1 MKTAHAFIRR
11 IPALAALA
19 TLLACVSTVSAQTV
33 TLQDVSYAVTGG
45 DRAQLTLTF
54 SGPAPKPMAFTL
66 ENPPRLALD
75 LPGTGMGSL
84 PKTQQLAGGIAH
96 NLRAAQAGNRTRL
109 VVGLDR
115 VVPYDVRVQ
124 NNRVH
129 VALGTG
135 PAGARQAAASTPG
148 DRAPAAAVDEAKRIT
163 NIDFHRAEKGTGRV
177 VITLSSPAVTA
188 DLQTRGKSLL
198 LDFYDARLPE
208 ELVRRLDVTDFA
220 TPVRTIDSANREG
233 HARLVI
239 TPEGDYE
246 HLAFQVG
253 NVYTVDVRPVT
264 PEEKAA
270 RLQEEYTGEKLSLNF
285 QNIDVRAVLQLIGD
299 FTGLNVV
306 ASDTVRGNLTLRLKN
321 VPWDQALDII
331 LKSKGLGMRRNGN
344 VMLIAPSEELAAR
357 EKLELEAQQQ
367 LTDLAPLRTEFFDI
381 NYAKASEIAAL
392 LKAERNSLLSSRGNI
407 TIDERT
413 NTLMILD
420 TAEKLDEI
428 RRVLTRLDVPVRQV
442 LIESRVVIAND
453 DFSKSL
459 GTRFGA
465 TYVGRNGGRGLVTS
479 SGSAAGTNTTVSSG
493 LDNLAA
499 GRDVFDPAVAVPGL
513 GDRLN
518 VNLPVPAAGSI
529 ALAILGADYIVDL
542 ELSAMQSE
550 GRGEL
555 ISSPRVVTANQKK
568 ALIEQGVDIPYLEA
582 SSSGATSVSFKKAV
596 LSLAVTPQITPDDR
610 VIMDLE
616 VNKDSVGQIFSGV
629 PSVDTR
635 AVQTQVLVENGD
647 TVVLGGIY
655 EQARNESVD
664 KVPLLGDIPVLGALF
679 RRTQKVDDKAELLI
693 FVTPKILK
701 EGLKADLQ

>member
-1 MKTAHAFIRR
+1 MRTARAFIRT
-11 IPALAALA
+11 IPVFAMFGA
-19 TLLACVSTVSAQTV
+19 LLASAPLASAQTV
-33 TLQDVSYAVTGG
+33 TLQDVAYAVTTG

-54 SGPAPKPMAFTL
+54 SGPAPTPTAFTL
-66 ENPPRLALD
+66 DNPPRLALD

-84 PKTQQLAGGIAH
+84 PKSQQLTGGIAH
-96 NLRAAQAGNRTRL
+96 NLRAAQAGNRTRV

-124 NNRVH
+124 NNLIH
-129 VALGTG
+129 VALGSVPTG
-135 PAGARQAAASTPG
+135 AGQVVTTAPG
-148 DRAPAAAVDEAKRIT
+148 AAAVNGGNQIT
-163 NIDFHRAEKGTGRV
+163 NIDFHRAEKGTGRII
-177 VITLSSPAVTA
+177 ITLSSPAVTA
-188 DLQTRGKSLL
+188 DLQTRGTSLL

-270 RLQEEYTGEKLSLNF
+270 RRQEEYTGERLSLNF

-299 FTGLNVV
+299 FTGLNIV
-306 ASDTVRGNLTLRLKN
+306 ASDTVSGNLTLRLKN

-344 VMLIAPSEELAAR
+344 VVLIAPSEELAAR

-367 LTDLAPLRTEFFDI
+367 ITELAPLRTEFFNI
-381 NYAKASEIAAL
+381 NYAKAADIAAL
-392 LKAERNSLLSSRGNI
+392 LKAEGNSLLSSRGNI
-407 TIDERT
+407 TVDERT

-420 TAEKLDEI
+420 TAEKLEEI
-428 RRVLTRLDVPVRQV
+428 RRVLARLDVPVRQV

-465 TYVGRNGGRGLVTS
+465 TYVGRNGGRGLVTTA
-479 SGSAAGTNTTVSSG
+479 GSANGTSTTIDSG

-499 GRDVFDPAVAVPGL
+499 GRDVFDPAVAVPDL

-616 VNKDSVGQIFSGV
+616 VNKDSVGQIFAGV

-655 EQARNESVD
+655 EQARSDSVD

-679 RRTQKVDDKAELLI
+679 RRTTKVDDKAELLI

>member
-1 MKTAHAFIRR
+1 MKTAHSFIRR
-11 IPALAALA
+11 MPGFAAFAVLFAFAA
-19 TLLACVSTVSAQTV
+19 TATAQPLV
-33 TLQDVSYAVTGG
+33 LQDISYAVTSGEK
-45 DRAQLTLTF
+45 AQLTFSF
-54 SGPAPKPMAFTL
+54 SGPAPAPTAFTL
-66 ENPPRLALD
+66 DNPPRLAID
-75 LPGTGMGSL
+75 LPNTSMGNQ
-84 PKTQQLAGGIAH
+84 PKTRQLAGGVAH
-96 NLRAAQAGNRTRL
+96 NLRAAQAGNRTR
-109 VVGLDR
+109 VVIGLER
-115 VVPYDVRVQ
+115 VVAYDVRVQ
-124 NNRVH
+124 NNLIH
-129 VALGTG
+129 VSLG
-135 PAGARQAAASTPG
+135 S
-148 DRAPAAAVDEAKRIT
+148 APSAVSSRAAAVTGAQTDAVPAARNEIT
-163 NIDFHRAEKGTGRV
+163 AVDFHRAEKGTGRII
-177 VITLSSPAVTA
+177 ITLSSPAITA
-188 DLQTRGKSLL
+188 DLQTRGSSLL
-198 LDFYDARLPE
+198 LDFFDARLPE
-208 ELVRRLDVTDFA
+208 GLVRRLDVTDFA

-253 NVYTVDVRPVT
+253 NVYTIDVRPVT

-270 RLQEEYTGEKLSLNF
+270 RRPDEYTGEKLSLNF

-299 FTGLNVV
+299 FTGLNIV

-344 VMLIAPSEELAAR
+344 VVLIAPSEELAAR

-367 LTDLAPLRTEFFDI
+367 LTDLAPLRTEFFDV
-381 NYAKASEIAAL
+381 NYAKASEVAAL

-442 LIESRVVIAND
+442 LIEARVVIAND

-465 TYVGRNGGRGLVTS
+465 TYVGRNGGRGLVTTT
-479 SGSAAGTNTTVSSG
+479 GSASGTSGTVGSG

-499 GRDVFDPAVAVPGL
+499 GRDVFDPSVDVPGL

-555 ISSPRVVTANQKK
+555 VSSPRVVTANQKK

-616 VNKDSVGQIFSGV
+616 VNKDSVGQIFAGV

-664 KVPLLGDIPVLGALF
+664 KVPLLGDIPILGALF

>member
-1 MKTAHAFIRR
+1 MRTARAFIRT
-11 IPALAALA
+11 IPVFALFGAWLA
-19 TLLACVSTVSAQTV
+19 SASAWAQTV
-33 TLQDVSYAVTGG
+33 TLKDVAYAVTGG

-54 SGPAPKPMAFTL
+54 SGPAPTPKAFTL
-66 ENPPRLALD
+66 DNPPRLALD
-75 LPGTGMGSL
+75 LPGTGMGSV
-84 PKTQQLAGGIAH
+84 PRTQQLAGGVAH

-115 VVPYDVRVQ
+115 LIPYDVRVQ
-124 NNRVH
+124 NNLIH
-129 VALGTG
+129 VTLGRASNA
-135 PAGARQAAASTPG
+135 AGQNTVAPSAAAATRG
-148 DRAPAAAVDEAKRIT
+148 VQQAQIT
-163 NIDFHRAEKGTGRV
+163 NIDFHRADKGAGRII
-177 VITLSSPAVTA
+177 ITLSSPTVTA
-188 DLQTRGKSLL
+188 DLQTRGTSLL
-198 LDFYDARLPE
+198 LDFYGAKLPD

-246 HLAFQVG
+246 HMAFQVG

-264 PEEKAA
+264 PEQKAA
-270 RLQEEYTGEKLSLNF
+270 RRQDEYTGEKLSLNF

-299 FTGLNVV
+299 FTGLNIV

-331 LKSKGLGMRRNGN
+331 LKSKGLGMRKNGN
-344 VMLIAPSEELAAR
+344 VVLIAPSEELAAR

-367 LTDLAPLRTEFFDI
+367 LTNLAPLRTEFFDV

-392 LKAERNSLLSSRGNI
+392 LKAEGNSLLSSRGSI
-407 TIDERT
+407 TVDERT

-420 TAEKLDEI
+420 TAEKLEEI

-442 LIESRVVIAND
+442 LIESRVVIASD
-453 DFSKSL
+453 DFSKNL
-459 GTRFGA
+459 GARFGT
-465 TYVGRNGGRGLVTS
+465 TYVGRNGRRGLVTTT
-479 SGSAAGTNTTVSSG
+479 GSAAGANTTVNSG
-493 LDNLAA
+493 LENMAA
-499 GRDVFDPAVAVPGL
+499 GRDVFDPSVAVPGL
-513 GDRLN
+513 GERLN

-529 ALAILGADYIVDL
+529 ALAILGSDYIVDL

-568 ALIEQGVDIPYLEA
+568 AIIEQGVDIPYLEA

-664 KVPLLGDIPVLGALF
+664 KVPLLGDIPVVGALF
-679 RRTQKVDDKAELLI
+679 RRTNKLDSKAELLI